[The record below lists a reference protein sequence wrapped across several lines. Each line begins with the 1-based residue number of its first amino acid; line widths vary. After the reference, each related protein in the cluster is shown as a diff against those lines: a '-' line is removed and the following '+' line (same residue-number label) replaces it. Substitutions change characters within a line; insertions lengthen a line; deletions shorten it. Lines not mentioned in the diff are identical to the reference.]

1 MIKQTVKI
9 KTYGGSGH
17 AGRAG
22 MRKPSGPRI
31 VLRAPKIKVK
41 NGNRKA

>member
-9 KTYGGSGH
+9 KTYGGAGH
-17 AGRAG
+17 AGHAG
-22 MRKPSGPRI
+22 TRRPSAPRI

-41 NGNRKA
+41 NGIRKA